1 MVVKM
6 NPVWTLLFFHPAMNL
21 DSSDLKYFPDLS
33 NQIHEEVSA
42 IENYLRVVPE
52 DFLPRGIKRLLLDL
66 NYIKSDGL
74 PVVFP
79 DTIEEL
85 SLNCNTITDF
95 REVAHFPTNL
105 KKLSVNKNPLHT
117 FANLCIDSLEE
128 LNLRKTRLD
137 TIPLL
142 PRFLQLLHAE
152 YNYLT
157 MLPNRFPT
165 NLRVVHLEHNCLRY
179 ASLPGYW
186 GTALEELH
194 LANNKIERFPRNL
207 PPTLQILNLSQN
219 RIAELPSSLNGF
231 PNLKCFSI
239 ANNRIRTV
247 SIELRRH
254 PIHLVNLANNEL
266 TVSIEPLNRELQ
278 SKWASMILEEKNWTS
293 SHHEKSAKR
302 IQKNWR
308 IAALKQRLRTWKRT
322 RVVKEELMCVSMMP
336 ERAWQ
341 TDIIS
346 PEWRRP

>member
-1 MVVKM
+1 
-6 NPVWTLLFFHPAMNL
+6 MNL
-21 DSSDLKYFPDLS
+21 DSSELKFFPDIS
-33 NQIHEEVSA
+33 NQIHEEVSV

-128 LNLRKTRLD
+128 LNVRKTRLD
-137 TIPLL
+137 TISLL
-142 PRFLQLLHAE
+142 PRFLQVLHAE
-152 YNYLT
+152 SNYLT
-157 MLPNRFPT
+157 MLPNRFPM
-165 NLRVVHLEHNCLRY
+165 NLRIVHLEHNCLRY

-207 PPTLQILNLSQN
+207 PPTLQILNLTQN
-219 RIAELPSSLNGF
+219 RISELPSSLNGF
-231 PNLKCFSI
+231 PNLKILSI
-239 ANNRIRTV
+239 ANNKIRTI
-247 SIELRRH
+247 SIELRRN
-254 PIHLVNLANNEL
+254 PLHLLNIANNEL
-266 TVSIEPLNRELQ
+266 TVMLQPLNQEIQ
-278 SKWASMILEEKNWTS
+278 SHWAKVILEEKNWTS
-293 SHHEKSAKR
+293 SYHEKAAKC

-308 IAALKQRLRTWKRT
+308 VAALKRRLRTWKRT
-322 RVVKEELMCVSMMP
+322 RVVREELMCVSMMP

-341 TDIIS
+341 TDTIS